1 MRLENMINHSL
12 KPCSLN
18 SFANLAM
25 DLQTLLHNLQEEIS
39 CSVCMSPFTDPKILP
54 CFHTFCLHCLNELQ
68 RTSGKH
74 GEITCPECRRK
85 FQVPGSGY
93 PKDLPANFRMNSLL
107 DVMAIQ
113 KCNVAGVKCGNC
125 EKTSA
130 QSFYCFKC
138 CAFWC
143 DDCIAAHNI
152 IRANKD
158 HRVLAIKDFQDQD
171 FEDVLKRPVFC
182 QIEHHESEELKF
194 FCKNCENAICNTC
207 AITLHEG
214 HAKLL
219 LQNVANERKSS
230 LQFAMETQK
239 EKALQ
244 MRNTIT
250 RLQSE
255 CNEIQEQVACV
266 KKSAQSF
273 IDNLMKVFEAK
284 KQELFK
290 EVDYKAQEV
299 IERLE
304 EQQSQVENELQL
316 IETSIKKTET
326 LLKRSTNAEIVH
338 FTVNTL
344 FQEEVTDEAEL
355 VDCDRKDLGHFV
367 FFANKSLTAKANSEG
382 VGSLKQIISQTK
394 SSNSKAEGEGII
406 DVTVGLEA
414 QFVLR
419 TRNTDNE
426 QCYEQCDIVTVE
438 IRNDDGRECATEA
451 QVQDNKDGSYNIS
464 YFAKEAGTFQTSVM
478 VNGGHVGGS
487 PFTVQ
492 VKPRKYKA
500 VLSFGEEGSSA
511 GMFDVPWGVTVN
523 ERNEI
528 AVTDRDNN
536 RVQIFSSDG
545 TYLRSFG
552 SNGDQEGEFYY
563 PTGIAYLD
571 NGNIVVADSGNYRL
585 QIFTGRGE
593 YLITQIGCE
602 GSVDQQFDFPWGL
615 SVDSDGNIIVAD
627 SNNKLIKIFTPNGQF
642 LRKFGG
648 EDLLVD
654 PIHCIQ
660 KDQYFIV
667 SDNGDHSIKVFNT
680 DGDFLYKFGNEG
692 EGDGEFNKPRC
703 LSVDKAGHL
712 MVCDGANDRVQVLEL
727 NGKFITKFK
736 LMSGGS
742 PTSTA
747 VLSDGTIV
755 VSDYRNDC
763 IQIIK

>member
-1 MRLENMINHSL
+1 
-12 KPCSLN
+12 
-18 SFANLAM
+18 M
-25 DLQTLLHNLQEEIS
+25 DLQTLLHNLHEEVS

-85 FQVPGSGY
+85 FKVPGSGY

-113 KCNVAGVKCGNC
+113 KCSVAGVKCGNC

-130 QSFYCFKC
+130 QSFYCFRC

-143 DDCIAAHNI
+143 DECIAAHNI

-158 HRVLAIKDFQDQD
+158 HRVLAIRDFQDQD
-171 FEDVLKRPVFC
+171 IEDVLKRPVFC

-230 LQFAMETQK
+230 IQSAMETQK

-255 CNEIQEQVACV
+255 CNEIQEQVASV

-290 EVDYKAQEV
+290 EVEDKAQQV
-299 IERLE
+299 IERLVE
-304 EQQSQVENELQL
+304 RQSEVEYKLRR
-316 IETSIKKTET
+316 IETSIEETERF
-326 LLKRSTNAEIVH
+326 LKRSTNAEIVQ
-338 FTVNTL
+338 FNTV

-355 VDCDRKDLGHFV
+355 LDCDRKDLRHFV
-367 FFANKSLTAKANSEG
+367 FFPNKSLIAKANSEG
-382 VGSLKQIISQTK
+382 VGSLKQISQTK
-394 SSNSKAEGEGII
+394 SRNSKAEGKGITK
-406 DVTVGLEA
+406 VTVGLEA
-414 QFVLR
+414 QFVLT
-419 TRNTDNE
+419 TRNAENE

-438 IRNDDGRECATEA
+438 IRNHDGRECATEA

-464 YFAKEAGTFQTSVM
+464 YFAKEAGTCQTSVM
-478 VNGGHVGGS
+478 VNGEHVSGS

-492 VKPRKYKA
+492 VKPRKYKPL
-500 VLSFGEEGSSA
+500 LSFGGEGSSA
-511 GMFDVPWGVTVN
+511 GMFDGPSAVAVN
-523 ERNEI
+523 EHNEI
-528 AVTDRDNN
+528 TVTESNNN

-545 TYLRSFG
+545 TRLRSFG
-552 SNGDQEGEFYY
+552 SEGEQEGEFNF
-563 PTGIAYLD
+563 PAGIAYLNNED
-571 NGNIVVADSGNYRL
+571 IVVADGHNNRL
-585 QIFTGRGE
+585 QIFTEKGE
-593 YLITQIGCE
+593 YLTQIG
-602 GSVDQQFDFPWGL
+602 GKGKLDHQFNVPWGL

-627 SNNKLIKIFTPNGQF
+627 ADNKLIKIFTPSGQF

-654 PIHCIQ
+654 PCHCIQ

-667 SDNGDHSIKVFNT
+667 SDHGDHSIKVFNT
-680 DGDFLYKFGNEG
+680 DGDFLYKFGNKG
-692 EGDGEFNKPRC
+692 EGDGEFDNPYC

-755 VSDYRNDC
+755 VSDYSDSR
-763 IQIIK
+763 IHIIK